1 MEPRP
6 LQELASFSVAK
17 YVWSSYINH
26 FAGNIHLEMYRECPT
41 FKWKNL
47 SEVENF
53 FRKLYPGL
61 PQSLSNSIL
70 FAASLIGIRVCSL
83 IFCIQLIFLW
93 KFMPSF

>member
-1 MEPRP
+1 MEPKL

-17 YVWSSYINH
+17 YVWSSYINYSMRSIQQEV
-26 FAGNIHLEMYRECPT
+26 FRECPT

-61 PQSLSNSIL
+61 PQSFNNLIL
-70 FAASLIGIRVCSL
+70 FAASLIGIRVCT
-83 IFCIQLIFLW
+83 
-93 KFMPSF
+93 PNN